1 MDYKKLFA
9 SKKLKTALGALALL
23 VILLAAFK
31 AGEFAAYRKAHF
43 SYRWGENYHRM
54 FAGPRDGFFARRFPD
69 FSGRGF
75 LNAHGT
81 AGSIIKIDGMTI
93 VIKTRDAMEQTAL
106 VSDKTTIRRGG
117 ETVPISDLKPD
128 DMIVVIGAP
137 DDQGQI
143 RAKFIRVFDAQK
155 EQKTR

>member
-9 SKKLKTALGALALL
+9 SKKIKLAMTAVALAVL
-23 VILLAAFK
+23 LLAAFK
-31 AGEFAAYRKAHF
+31 AGEFAAYHKARF

-54 FAGPRDGFFARRFPD
+54 FAGPREGLFRGLRD
-69 FSGRGF
+69 FSGNGF

-81 AGSIIKIDGMTI
+81 AGSVMKIGGMTLIIKT
-93 VIKTRDAMEQTAL
+93 KDAMEETVL

-117 ETVPISDLKPD
+117 ETVRISDLKTD
-128 DMIVVIGAP
+128 DMVVVIGSP

-143 RAKFIRVFDAQK
+143 QAKFIRVFDASPNQK
-155 EQKTR
+155 PQ